1 MAQQVTQWDPPA
13 KRNEAAPNKPVE
25 APPKRSSG
33 LSLRSGP
40 NGSVDDSSVHAE
52 RASSEDAE
60 RTSAGLGA
68 EARSAAPAAVEAAG
82 VPKRKASEIEA
93 EHVEQLSKKRFVR
106 ERLSEG
112 QKVARAL
119 KSQPDLELMMAP
131 EVHDYWQTVSMI
143 KRCNPT
149 YFLPIYI
156 PFIFLAMQKVKI
168 ATLKMPGEYASTLV
182 FSVPPNLLGMLLSE
196 TGGNKSAILSFMI
209 DCLDK
214 YKNLMGYDG
223 LDVTDFTLE
232 ALRGAMAD
240 NDGSC
245 LVHMHEGKKLCSLG
259 QYKKG
264 GDDSVEVLME
274 ALDGVPM
281 RIARKG
287 G

>member
-1 MAQQVTQWDPPA
+1 
-13 KRNEAAPNKPVE
+13 
-25 APPKRSSG
+25 
-33 LSLRSGP
+33 
-40 NGSVDDSSVHAE
+40 
-52 RASSEDAE
+52 
-60 RTSAGLGA
+60 
-68 EARSAAPAAVEAAG
+68 
-82 VPKRKASEIEA
+82 
-93 EHVEQLSKKRFVR
+93 
-106 ERLSEG
+106 
-112 QKVARAL
+112 
-119 KSQPDLELMMAP
+119 
-131 EVHDYWQTVSMI
+131 MI

-287 G
+287 GGGQEPAEEDGAEEEVAVEPSRRKQKTVTITTIQPHLNMSVLTHPQHQYRQSAAEEADPVGNVTRQSTGMMRAITYDAPDAKDVLSWMAKINEWPKLHIIL